1 MGNTIKLL
9 VSLLAALIVYLITPT
24 LTPPQLRMALVLLI
38 LAAALWITESIPL
51 AATSLLIALLQPLW
65 GIQSFSKALVPFFDS
80 VVVLLLGG
88 FLLAIAVDKH
98 DLDELMGLAILRR
111 AGKKPRRLALGL
123 MLGTTF
129 LSCWVN
135 NTAAAAVMMT
145 VAMPIIKQ
153 VQDPRGNFPKIMV
166 LGVAYSATIGGMMTL
181 VGSPPNA
188 MAWAFL
194 AQPPVSLR
202 LSFALFSVYAL
213 PPSLIALF
221 GGWAI
226 LCWRFPPGI
235 KEIPPIEHG
244 PRELRGMQK
253 GTLVIFLLAVV
264 LWLTESIHGLN
275 SSMVAIVVAAALFLT
290 GLLKKEDVGKA
301 DWNTLLLFGGGLS
314 LGAALQASGLATLIT
329 DAVLAL
335 TPSIST
341 AGVAALL
348 GASSLIF
355 SAVASTTASASIFL
369 PIAIN
374 VAQSLFPGSTQW
386 SVVFAVLIVFG
397 VSIDFMLPIGT
408 PPNAIAYS
416 TGHVSMREM
425 LMVGFVLNLVSFLAA
440 LLLALTLWPLVP
452 LF

>member
-1 MGNTIKLL
+1 
-9 VSLLAALIVYLITPT
+9 
-24 LTPPQLRMALVLLI
+24 
-38 LAAALWITESIPL
+38 
-51 AATSLLIALLQPLW
+51 
-65 GIQSFSKALVPFFDS
+65 
-80 VVVLLLGG
+80 
-88 FLLAIAVDKH
+88 
-98 DLDELMGLAILRR
+98 
-111 AGKKPRRLALGL
+111 
-123 MLGTTF
+123 
-129 LSCWVN
+129 
-135 NTAAAAVMMT
+135 
-145 VAMPIIKQ
+145 
-153 VQDPRGNFPKIMV
+153 
-166 LGVAYSATIGGMMTL
+166 
-181 VGSPPNA
+181 

-194 AQPPVSLR
+194 AQPPVGLR

-213 PPSLIALF
+213 PPALIALF
-221 GGWAI
+221 GGWAL

-235 KEIPPIEHG
+235 KEIPPIEQG
-244 PRELRGMQK
+244 PREIGGMQK
-253 GTLVIFLLAVV
+253 GTLVIFLLAII

-275 SSMVAIVVAAALFLT
+275 SSMVAIVVAVALFLT

-329 DAVLAL
+329 DSVLAL

-355 SAVASTTASASIFL
+355 SAVASNTASASIFL

-374 VAQSLFPGSTQW
+374 VAQSLFPGSMQW

-425 LMVGFVLNLVSFLAA
+425 LAVGFILNLVSFLAA